1 MGWKCAY
8 CIKKYKKFLNISKAQ
23 TATKKYFAYYKFNV
37 DVCFLLF
44 FSSSRNDDTKCSKKG
59 CETGNIDPFTTK
71 YDLIILKQQ
80 LQKSQKFV

>member
-1 MGWKCAY
+1 MHIASK
-8 CIKKYKKFLNISKAQ
+8 NIRSFWTYQKAQ
-23 TATKKYFAYYKFNV
+23 TATKKYFACCKFNG

-44 FSSSRNDDTKCSKKG
+44 FSSSRNDDTKCPKKD